1 MRMIIP
7 NVGDDMEQLGHSYI
21 HAGGSV
27 TGTSTLET
35 LGQYLLKLSTR
46 LPGDLATSLL
56 DKYPTKMSA
65 PILPTHEN
73 NHSN

>member
-27 TGTSTLET
+27 IGTSTLESSWAV
-35 LGQYLLKLSTR
+35 STKVKH
-46 LPGDLATSLL
+46 TS
-56 DKYPTKMSA
+56 TW
-65 PILPTHEN
+65 
-73 NHSN
+73 